1 VAALLCLAA
10 PACAPSQTHY
20 VLASTGTV
28 IGVEVAQHPA
38 NQTPQAKLGYNRSE
52 TAMVPTARPPCAITE
67 DGQVNCG
74 SINPNEKLKDL
85 PDVLMEL
92 RYGGIFDL
100 GPTSGIYQRLA
111 VGSTAVAQDGAT
123 VMFAKDA
130 GGNLD
135 PAIARTVTPIPSY
148 EQLARSIVDDAAQA
162 ENRDELRSLV
172 AKDYASLL
180 PEERQRLEVV
190 TGVVSPNYSRE
201 LHEALR
207 SVIGG

>member
-100 GPTSGIYQRLA
+100 GASSGIYQRLA
-111 VGSTAVAQDGAT
+111 VGTTAVAQDGAT
-123 VMFAKDA
+123 VMFAKNA
-130 GGNLD
+130 EGNID
-135 PAIARTVTPIPSY
+135 PVAAAIAVPRHDA
-148 EQLARSIVDDAAQA
+148 LARTAIDDAAQTSDL
-162 ENRDELRSLV
+162 EELRSLV
-172 AKDYASLL
+172 SKDFSDLSEAELRRLGEITGALGAYSQRFH
-180 PEERQRLEVV
+180 ESIRRQ
-190 TGVVSPNYSRE
+190 
-201 LHEALR
+201 
-207 SVIGG
+207 IGG